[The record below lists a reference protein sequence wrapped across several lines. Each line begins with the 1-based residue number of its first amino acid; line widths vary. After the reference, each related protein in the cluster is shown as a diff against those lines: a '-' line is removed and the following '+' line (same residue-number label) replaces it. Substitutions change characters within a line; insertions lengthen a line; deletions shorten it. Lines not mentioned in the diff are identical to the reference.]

1 MLVKVTPDLNDLLVG
16 HTTWWTYTAM
26 TRIYKHYNFELHGSQ
41 YKAHLTSMS
50 SYPGMVSSMVSELP
64 CGNPI
69 SRLCSWACEATLAMQ
84 MLREC
89 HNWTTGRH
97 VLVDHPVYLAAIV

>member
-1 MLVKVTPDLNDLLVG
+1 MTELCCSRLVFVCVVSCVSGRCSVLVKVTPDLNDLLVG

-26 TRIYKHYNFELHGSQ
+26 TRIYKHYNFELQGSQ

-69 SRLCSWACEATLAMQ
+69 SGLCS
-84 MLREC
+84 
-89 HNWTTGRH
+89 
-97 VLVDHPVYLAAIV
+97 